1 VTIRPSNRPTPVTRE
16 RSKQLRSNATQ
27 PEKLL
32 WSALR
37 GRKLGGLKFRRQH
50 PIEPYVAD
58 FYCSEA
64 NLIVELDGESHN
76 GQESY
81 DARRTQSFH
90 ALGLT
95 VMCVT
100 NDDVLSNLDGVAL
113 AILRAAFTKLG
124 NPLP

>member
-1 VTIRPSNRPTPVTRE
+1 MTIRPSQRPTPTTRE
-16 RSKQLRSNATQ
+16 RSKQLRINATE

-64 NLIVELDGESHN
+64 NLVVELDGESHN

-81 DARRTQSFH
+81 DSRRTQFFQS
-90 ALGLT
+90 LGPT
-95 VMCVT
+95 VMRVT
-100 NDDVLSNLDGVAL
+100 NDDVLSNLEGVVT
-113 AILRAAFTKLG
+113 AILKAAFTKLG
-124 NPLP
+124 KPLP